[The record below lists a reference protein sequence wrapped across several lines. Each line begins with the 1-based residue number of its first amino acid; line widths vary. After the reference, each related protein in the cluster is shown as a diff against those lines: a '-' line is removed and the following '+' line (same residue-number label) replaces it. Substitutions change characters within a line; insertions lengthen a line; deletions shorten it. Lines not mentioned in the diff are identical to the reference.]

1 MPKQCCAADMYMDYT
16 IDHVRVSEPATNEKR
31 APLPKKIW
39 TGLGNQPSITPIQC
53 GDLDGDQNDTV
64 KTNQTESQHGNRRS
78 QHKPNY
84 TDWADR
90 MNTNHQLVR
99 GNYTAKA
106 DSMGAGQIGG
116 SQKSLLWDK
125 TDTMLSA
132 DRRKTG
138 ETEA

>member
-1 MPKQCCAADMYMDYT
+1 
-16 IDHVRVSEPATNEKR
+16 
-31 APLPKKIW
+31 
-39 TGLGNQPSITPIQC
+39 
-53 GDLDGDQNDTV
+53 
-64 KTNQTESQHGNRRS
+64 
-78 QHKPNY
+78 
-84 TDWADR
+84 

-106 DSMGAGQIGG
+106 DSMGAGQIRG

-138 ETEA
+138 ETEACKSWQNICGQKVQLRNKNQPPEFKWVIMLGLSPCLGEMCMSLFCTRAFQSIHSRDLFFTLRTGWKIVLQKWLCGVFF